1 MGLKMVATKN
11 PRIRRF
17 QMKAKQLGNKLSLN
31 KETVSNLSLDQ
42 MDEARGGSQVYPT
55 RFIPLCNSNTFVC
68 GNC

>member
-1 MGLKMVATKN
+1 
-11 PRIRRF
+11 
-17 QMKAKQLGNKLSLN
+17 MKAKQLVNKLSLN

-42 MDEARGGSQVYPT
+42 MDEARGGTQILPT